1 MPSGFELDLL
11 DRGGYLVNL
20 GYSEE
25 GRTTAEITFARTGV
39 YRLSGIRMYAQPME
53 AFDSLVGALQARGIQ
68 DVVVEDGF
76 VSGSISLAE
85 PAVMVFSIPYSEGWT
100 AKVDGVP
107 VETLASAG
115 SLLAVSLEAGSHEIE
130 LHYETPWLR
139 AGCAI
144 SAVSACLLVA
154 ALIVGRRKHKGV
166 QP

>member
-1 MPSGFELDLL
+1 ML
-11 DRGGYLVNL
+11 
-20 GYSEE
+20 
-25 GRTTAEITFARTGV
+25 
-39 YRLSGIRMYAQPME
+39 
-53 AFDSLVGALQARGIQ
+53 SLVPGRLTSSRIRYVSFLDTTSPSRLIFSFFTHSGLSLSTSSVSSAFRRFRQGAL
-68 DVVVEDGF
+68 
-76 VSGSISLAE
+76 
-85 PAVMVFSIPYSEGWT
+85 
-100 AKVDGVP
+100 
-107 VETLASAG
+107 